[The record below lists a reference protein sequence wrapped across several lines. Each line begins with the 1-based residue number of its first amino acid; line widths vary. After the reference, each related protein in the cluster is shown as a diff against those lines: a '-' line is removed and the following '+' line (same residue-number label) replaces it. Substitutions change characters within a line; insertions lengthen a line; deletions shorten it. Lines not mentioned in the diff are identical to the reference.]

1 MDIESSYNLKVFI
14 YNFFE
19 KRMNMEYPIYIL
31 YTHLVNVVIVNMYT
45 SVTRNSTTTT
55 STNEDIDI
63 FNHILYR

>member
-1 MDIESSYNLKVFI
+1 
-14 YNFFE
+14 
-19 KRMNMEYPIYIL
+19 MNMEYPIYIL
-31 YTHLVNVVIVNMYT
+31 YTHLVNVVIVNIYT